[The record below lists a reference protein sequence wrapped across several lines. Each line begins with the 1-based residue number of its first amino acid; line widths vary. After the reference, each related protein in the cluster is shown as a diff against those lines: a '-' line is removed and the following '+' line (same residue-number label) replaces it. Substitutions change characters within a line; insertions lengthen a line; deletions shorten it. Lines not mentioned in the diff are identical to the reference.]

1 MIKKKK
7 TATKTAKKKTVKK
20 RTSKSPIFTPTGKM
34 VVLIEMKDVDGPFEL
49 RVDDVDIVLDVMRA
63 MIAHMGNTLDVNS
76 YTDEEEKIL
85 TEYVRGK

>member
-1 MIKKKK
+1 MIK
-7 TATKTAKKKTVKK
+7 KKKTVKK
-20 RTSKSPIFTPTGKM
+20 RTSKSLPFKPTGKM

-63 MIAHMGNTLDVNS
+63 MIARMGNTLDVNS

-85 TEYVRGK
+85 TEYVRGR